1 MASKLTKW
9 INAHLKA
16 KGKSPKEAQKDAGKY
31 SSISAAKKAGS
42 LYYTDK
48 KGRVMI
54 AAYAEDLAK
63 PLPKPKKTETK
74 IVKPEKRPKVVK
86 TNKIDTVAKKPN
98 SKTPDESSGG
108 KSKVTSKQVEQS
120 ISKAESK
127 IKIANSEAAL
137 ETALAAIAEANKKF
151 EIFERTN
158 VLNDRAKLFKEK
170 KIMLRD
176 KLKEKMEGP
185 AISVSIIK
193 ASPGPLK
200 RKPSS
205 EELNREL
212 DQTSLDKALG
222 MDNTVEEKRDAR
234 RSRNKVEI
242 VDGKR
247 KVTKRKKD
255 TRNSIEREADLLKQ
269 ELKKKYKRGRASPRA
284 KGGLIDMRK
293 TGLFR

>member
-63 PLPKPKKTETK
+63 PLPKPKETKTK
-74 IVKPEKRPKVVK
+74 IVKPEKRPEAVK
-86 TNKIDTVAKKPN
+86 TKKKKTETKKIDTVAKKPN

-108 KSKVTSKQVEQS
+108 KSKVTSTQVKKS
-120 ISKAESK
+120 ISDAELK
-127 IKIANSEAAL
+127 IKIAKSEASVNA
-137 ETALAAIAEANKKF
+137 ALAAVAAANKKI
-151 EIFERTN
+151 EIFDRTS
-158 VLNDRAKLFKEK
+158 VLNDKARLFKEE
-170 KIMLRD
+170 KIALRE
-176 KLKEKMEGP
+176 KLKEKIKDPE
-185 AISVSIIK
+185 ISVTIIK

-200 RKPSS
+200 RKPTAK
-205 EELNREL
+205 ELNNES
-212 DQTSLDKALG
+212 DQDSLDKALR
-222 MDNTVEEKRDAR
+222 MDNRVEKERDVR
-234 RSRNKVEI
+234 RSGN
-242 VDGKR
+242 
-247 KVTKRKKD
+247 KKD
-255 TRNSIEREADLLKQ
+255 TRNSIEREADLLEQ
-269 ELKKKYKRGRASPRA
+269 ERKKKYKRGKATKRA

>member
-9 INAHLKA
+9 INAQLKA
-16 KGKSPKEAQKDAGKY
+16 KGKSSKEAQKDAGKY

-63 PLPKPKKTETK
+63 PLPAPKKRPEV
-74 IVKPEKRPKVVK
+74 VKPEKRPEAVK
-86 TNKIDTVAKKPN
+86 TKKKKTETKKIDTVAKKPN

-108 KSKVTSKQVEQS
+108 
-120 ISKAESK
+120 ISKEK
-127 IKIANSEAAL
+127 IKEP
-137 ETALAAIAEANKKF
+137 E
-151 EIFERTN
+151 
-158 VLNDRAKLFKEK
+158 V
-170 KIMLRD
+170 
-176 KLKEKMEGP
+176 
-185 AISVSIIK
+185 SVTVIK

-200 RKPSS
+200 RKPTSK
-205 EELNREL
+205 EL
-212 DQTSLDKALG
+212 DQDSLDRALR
-222 MDNTVEEKRDAR
+222 MDNRVEKERDDR

-255 TRNSIEREADLLKQ
+255 IRTSIEKESDLLKQ
-269 ELKKKYKRGRASPRA
+269 ELEKNYKRGRATKRA
-284 KGGLIDMRK
+284 RGGLIDMRK
-293 TGLFR
+293 TGLFK